1 MGWAG
6 LKREEQAGLL
16 AALALHAGLAA
27 ALLLRPTPKP
37 LPLPER
43 ITVNLSDVVGL
54 TSTAPQ
60 PEAKAAPD
68 AAPQIGEAAPPPPPP
83 QPVARPVVQ
92 PKALPAP
99 LPLPRP
105 KVVPT
110 AEAKPQAKAK
120 PEPTSKT
127 APAKAHDRK
136 VADPIADAVA
146 AAQGKAAKKPA
157 GASRIG
163 PDFLKGVPAGQP
175 AGKAAAPGAK
185 VVGPEVKAALEAS
198 LSRQIKPQWRVPQGV
213 DTDELVTV
221 LTFDLN
227 KDGTLVAAPR
237 VLQQSGITDSNRA
250 QAARHAE
257 QAIRAVKLAVPFLL
271 PPQYYDA
278 WKHVARFRFDRKLS
292 Q

>member
-6 LKREEQAGLL
+6 LKREERAGLL
-16 AALALHAGLAA
+16 VALALHAGLAA
-27 ALLLRPTPKP
+27 VLLLRPAPKP

-68 AAPQIGEAAPPPPPP
+68 TAPKIGEAASPPPPP
-83 QPVARPVVQ
+83 QPVAKPVVQ
-92 PKALPAP
+92 PKALPVPVP
-99 LPLPRP
+99 LPKPKALP
-105 KVVPT
+105 K
-110 AEAKPQAKAK
+110 AEAKPQATAK
-120 PEPTSKT
+120 PEPAPKP
-127 APAKAHDRK
+127 APAKHDRK
-136 VADPIADAVA
+136 VPDPIADALA
-146 AAQGKAAKKPA
+146 TAQGKASKKPA

-163 PDFLKGVPAGQP
+163 ADFLKGVPAGQP

-185 VVGPEVKAALEAS
+185 VAGPEVKAALEAS
-198 LSRQIKPQWRVPQGV
+198 LSRQIKPHWRVPQGV

-227 KDGTLVAAPR
+227 KDGTLASGPR
-237 VLQQSGITDSNRA
+237 VLQQSGVTDSNRA

>member
-6 LKREEQAGLL
+6 LKREERAGLL
-16 AALALHAGLAA
+16 VALALHAGLAA

-43 ITVNLSDVVGL
+43 ITVNLSDVVAL

-68 AAPQIGEAAPPPPPP
+68 AAPKIGEAVSPPPPP
-83 QPVARPVVQ
+83 QPVAKPVVQ
-92 PKALPAP
+92 PKALPVPVP
-99 LPLPRP
+99 LPKP
-105 KVVPT
+105 K
-110 AEAKPQAKAK
+110 AEAKPQSTAK
-120 PEPTSKT
+120 PEPAPKPVPKP
-127 APAKAHDRK
+127 APAKHDRK
-136 VADPIADAVA
+136 VPDPIADALA
-146 AAQGKAAKKPA
+146 TAQGKASKKPA

-163 PDFLKGVPAGQP
+163 ADFLKGVPAGQP

-185 VVGPEVKAALEAS
+185 VAGPEVKAALEAS
-198 LSRQIKPQWRVPQGV
+198 LSRQIKPHWRVPQGV

-227 KDGTLVAAPR
+227 KDGTLASGPR
-237 VLQQSGITDSNRA
+237 VLQQSGVTDSNRA